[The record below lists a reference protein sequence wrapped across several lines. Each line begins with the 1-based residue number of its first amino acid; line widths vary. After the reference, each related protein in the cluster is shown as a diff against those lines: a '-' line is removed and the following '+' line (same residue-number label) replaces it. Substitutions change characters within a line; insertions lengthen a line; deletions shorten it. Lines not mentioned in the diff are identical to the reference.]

1 MTAMTRCVKAALV
14 SMVFALAG
22 CAGARTYCSC
32 SGYLPAT
39 PRPEWAGGEHI
50 VDGVYQTQ
58 GIAACTG
65 VQELDFKAAEEAAL
79 QNLGRMLQVHVR
91 NRTYSVQGEY
101 VPGAGYSEG
110 KMQSWSDSDGV
121 LTRSRIFARWVD
133 PEACTVYAGVRIAAR
148 DIEEARRKSHD
159 EEVRRLSSQ
168 PFLPVTSGAQRE
180 VVEPRLVAWLSQ
192 AGVRRIVP
200 QGDGRTYVAEAGIVE
215 SRFAEDGRSAQVEV
229 FVHIR
234 DPGGRILWSRQQNG
248 KAVSLK
254 TPGYEALLKNAVA
267 DALDRLR
274 RDIEEVLQRPINE

>member
-1 MTAMTRCVKAALV
+1 MTCCVKAAII
-14 SMVFALAG
+14 SMAFALAG
-22 CAGARTYCSC
+22 CAGAKTSCSC
-32 SGYLPAT
+32 TGYLPVA
-39 PRPEWAGGEHI
+39 PRPEWAGGERFA
-50 VDGVYQTQ
+50 DGVYQTQ

-79 QNLGRMLQVHVR
+79 QNLGRMLQVHIR

-110 KMQSWSDSDGV
+110 KIQSWSDSHGV
-121 LTRSRIFARWVD
+121 LTRSRVFARWVD
-133 PEACTVYAGVRIAAR
+133 PGACTVYAGARIAAR

-159 EEVRRLSSQ
+159 QEARRLSNQ

-180 VVEPRLVAWLSQ
+180 VVEQKLVVWLSQ
-192 AGVRRIVP
+192 AGARRIVL
-200 QGDGRTYVAEAGIVE
+200 QGDERTYVAEAGIAE

-234 DPGGRILWSRQQNG
+234 DPGGRILWSRQQAG

-254 TPGYEALLKNAVA
+254 MPGREVLLKNAVD
-267 DALDRLR
+267 DALDRLS
-274 RDIEEVLQRPINE
+274 RDIEEVLRRSIDE